1 MFVRLIYFALNL
13 AFNLAINLAL
23 IWRIIQLLILG
34 VHLGLD
40 LAYILRAQKGQHE
53 SWWCPKNLARKIK
66 ILKKHMLICSGV
78 FRAITGT

>member
-34 VHLGLD
+34 VYLGLD
-40 LAYILRAQKGQHE
+40 LAYILQAQKGQHE
-53 SWWCPKNLARKIK
+53 SWWCPKKHAKNIK
-66 ILKKHMLICSGV
+66 ILKKKTC
-78 FRAITGT
+78 